1 MQRTMMPFNVDWLF
15 CSSDDPS
22 FSAAEC
28 SESSFKPVSLPHS
41 NVELPY
47 HSFDNREYQFVAW
60 YRKHFTLPPELRG
73 QRLFLDFDGVMM
85 AAEVYVNGRKVASHK
100 GGYVP
105 FSADITEKAIYG
117 ADNVV
122 AVQVD
127 SRERPDI
134 PPCGGV
140 VDYLTFGGIYREVRL
155 RAVNPFFIQDVY
167 ARPRDVLHEAKRLK
181 VSVTLANLS
190 ALGQQGSVT
199 VDLVDS
205 QGQVVAQ
212 STPLD
217 VAVAAGAVTGADV
230 RMGNLAPIAL
240 WDLDAPNLYTVR
252 VTLWQGQSPT
262 DTHCTR
268 VGFREAVFTP
278 EGPFMLNGQAVT
290 LRGLD
295 RHQTYPYV
303 GGAMPA
309 RGQRRDAEILKG
321 ELGLNIVRTSH
332 YPQSPHFLDRCDEIG
347 LLVLEEIPG
356 WQHIGDADWK
366 EVSYNDLRQMII
378 RDRNHPSIVLWGV
391 RINESADDHDFYS
404 ETNRLA
410 HALDPSRQTGGIRN
424 LAHSEL
430 LEDVYTY
437 NDFTHS
443 GGQATIRDPQEITG
457 LAASVPYLITEFN
470 GHMYPTKS
478 NDQEERMVEHAL
490 RHLRVQNAIA
500 GHEQIAGGIGW
511 CAFDYNTHDT
521 FGSGDR
527 ICYHG
532 VSDIFRFPKFAAY
545 LYESQIDPAVR
556 PVLRIASRWKLGD
569 RSGGGVEPL
578 LIFSN
583 CDYVQ
588 LYVGE
593 HSVGTFVPDRQN
605 YPHIPHA
612 PFICTGRGLIG
623 GKAWGDLRAVGLLGG
638 KAVIEQRMA
647 ADGIPQKLM
656 LWADDSELIAD
667 GADLTRVA
675 FAVTD
680 RYGNPLPYV
689 SIPVTLRVSGAG
701 TLVGENPF
709 CLVGGVG
716 ALYLRAGREPGVA
729 RVSAEAP
736 RLPGQTVE
744 IQIKGG

>member
-1 MQRTMMPFNVDWLF
+1 VQRIFMPLNMDWLY
-15 CSSDDPS
+15 CPQDDPA
-22 FSAAEC
+22 FGKETCVESA
-28 SESSFKPVSLPHS
+28 FQPVCLPHT

-47 HSFDNREYQFVAW
+47 HNFSDREYQFVCW
-60 YRKHFTLPPELRG
+60 YRKHFVLPSALQG

-85 AAEVYVNGRKVASHK
+85 AAEVYVNGQKLAVHK

-105 FSADITEKAIYG
+105 FSVEITTVARFEGENIL
-117 ADNVV
+117 

-127 SRERPDI
+127 ARERPDI

-140 VDYLTFGGIYREVRL
+140 VDYLTFGGIYREVAL
-155 RAVNPFFIQDVY
+155 RAVNPFFIENLF
-167 ARPRDVLHEAKRLK
+167 ARPRDVLHEAKRLN
-181 VSVTLANLS
+181 VSV
-190 ALGQQGSVT
+190 ALLNTTKSVQTGQLTVELLDAQGKS
-199 VDLVDS
+199 
-205 QGQVVAQ
+205 VAQ
-212 STPLD
+212 AAPLE
-217 VAVAAGAVTGADV
+217 VAVPAGEGYSADV
-230 RMGNLAPIAL
+230 RMGNLNPIAL
-240 WDLDAPNLYTVR
+240 WDLDSPDLYTVR
-252 VTLWQGQSPT
+252 VELLQGEASLDALT
-262 DTHCTR
+262 TR
-268 VGFREAVFTP
+268 IGFREASFTS
-278 EGPFMLNGQAVT
+278 EGPFMLNGRPVK

-309 RGQRRDAEILKG
+309 RGQRRDADTLKW

-332 YPQSPHFLDRCDEIG
+332 YPQSRHFLDRCDEIG

-356 WQHIGDADWK
+356 WQHIGDAAWK
-366 EVSYNDLRQMII
+366 EVTYSDVRQMIV

-391 RINESADDHDFYS
+391 RINESHDNHDFYCT
-404 ETNRLA
+404 TNRLA
-410 HALDPSRQTGGIRN
+410 HELDPSRQTGGIRY
-424 LAHSEL
+424 LTHSEL
-430 LEDVYTY
+430 LEDVYTF
-437 NDFTHS
+437 NDFIHS
-443 GGQATIRDPQEITG
+443 GGAAIIRDQQEVTG
-457 LAASVPYLITEFN
+457 LPRNVPYLITEFN
-470 GHMYPTKS
+470 GHMYPTKIY
-478 NDQEERMVEHAL
+478 DQEERMVEHAL

-500 GHEQIAGGIGW
+500 GDEHIAGGIGW
-511 CAFDYNTHDT
+511 CAFDYNTHET

-532 VSDIFRFPKFAAY
+532 VSDTFRFPKFAAFF
-545 LYESQIDPAVR
+545 YESQLDPSVR

-593 HSVGTFVPDRQN
+593 QFAGTYVPDRKT
-605 YPHIPHA
+605 YPYIPHP
-612 PFICTGRGLIG
+612 PFVCTGLANMWARS
-623 GKAWGDLRAVGLLGG
+623 WGDLRAVGLMAG
-638 KAVIEQRMA
+638 KVVIEQRIA
-647 ADGIPQKLM
+647 GDGVPNKLL
-656 LWADDSELIAD
+656 LWADDTEIIAD

-689 SIPVTLRVSGAG
+689 NVPVTLSVDGPG

-716 ALYLRAGREPGVA
+716 AVYLRAGRIPGKVTVVA
-729 RVSAEAP
+729 QAP
-736 RLPGQTVE
+736 RLSAQTTDV
-744 IQIKGG
+744 QIRES